1 MKADA
6 MKQQWELM
14 RGDAKIARNYISEE
28 KGLEAVKFCEDMV
41 TRLYTDDMDYA
52 HEMAIQ
58 LTMTK
63 YDFAKSIGLPTGCDS
78 SLMAI
83 CRLSSLP

>member
-1 MKADA
+1 
-6 MKQQWELM
+6 M

-58 LTMTK
+58 LTVTK
-63 YDFAKSIGLPTGCDS
+63 YNL
-78 SLMAI
+78 
-83 CRLSSLP
+83 RR